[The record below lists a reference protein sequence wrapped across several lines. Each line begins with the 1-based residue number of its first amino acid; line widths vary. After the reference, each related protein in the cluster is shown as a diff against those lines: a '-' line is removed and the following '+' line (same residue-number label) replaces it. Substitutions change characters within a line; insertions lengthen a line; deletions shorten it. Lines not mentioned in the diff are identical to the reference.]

1 MDIVQFDLTDISLYH
16 NFDIITLSVAHFSEH
31 KNFALRL
38 RLISVGY
45 TIGCGGGG
53 VGGFWR

>member
-1 MDIVQFDLTDISLYH
+1 MDIGQFDRTEISLYH
-16 NFDIITLSVAHFSEH
+16 KFDIITLSVAHFSEH

-45 TIGCGGGG
+45 TIGCGG
-53 VGGFWR
+53 